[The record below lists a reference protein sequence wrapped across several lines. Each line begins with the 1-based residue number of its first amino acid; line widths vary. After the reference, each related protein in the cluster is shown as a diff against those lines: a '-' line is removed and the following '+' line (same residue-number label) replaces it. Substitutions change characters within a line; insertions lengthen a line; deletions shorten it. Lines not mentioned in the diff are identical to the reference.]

1 MKEKETNEVK
11 KNFDGNFPNSY
22 AKVDLQ
28 KMASDIAET
37 CKEQIRLRLNGIL
50 TDKTMSEEK
59 KKELLQVLRTEF
71 DKVLQYKIHS

>member
-11 KNFDGNFPNSY
+11 KNFEGKVTDSY

-28 KMASDIAET
+28 KMVSDIAET
-37 CKEQIRLRLNGIL
+37 YKEQILLGLNGIL
-50 TDKTMSEEK
+50 KDKTLSEEEK
-59 KKELLQVLRTEF
+59 KEQMQVLCKEF

>member
-11 KNFDGNFPNSY
+11 KNFEGKFPNFN

-37 CKEQIRLRLNGIL
+37 YKEQILLGLNGIL
-50 TDKTMSEEK
+50 KDKTLSDEV
-59 KKELLQVLRTEF
+59 KKEQMQVLCKEF
-71 DKVLQYKIHS
+71 DNILRKKIRN

>member
-11 KNFDGNFPNSY
+11 KNFGGNFPNSY

-28 KMASDIAET
+28 KMASKIAET
-37 CKEQIRLRLNGIL
+37 YKEQILLGLKGIL
-50 TDKTMSEEK
+50 KDKTLSDEV
-59 KKELLQVLRTEF
+59 KKELIQVLRKEF

>member
-11 KNFDGNFPNSY
+11 KNFDGKFPNFNV
-22 AKVDLQ
+22 KVDLP

-37 CKEQIRLRLNGIL
+37 YKEQIRLRLNGIL
-50 TDKTMSEEK
+50 KDKTLSEEEK
-59 KKELLQVLRTEF
+59 KEQMQVLCKEF

>member
-28 KMASDIAET
+28 KMASDITET
-37 CKEQIRLRLNGIL
+37 YKKQIRLRLNGIL
-50 TDKTMSEEK
+50 KDKTLSDEV
-59 KKELLQVLRTEF
+59 KKEQMQVLCEEF